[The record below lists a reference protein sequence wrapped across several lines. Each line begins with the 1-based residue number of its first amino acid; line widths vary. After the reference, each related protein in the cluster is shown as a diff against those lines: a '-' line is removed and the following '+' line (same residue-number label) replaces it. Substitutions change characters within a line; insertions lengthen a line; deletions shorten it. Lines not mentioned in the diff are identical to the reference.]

1 VVTIAVTPSRL
12 GGVADIV
19 TATSRS
25 YAVQDH
31 CGTPKE
37 LKIDDNTATRPLL
50 SLDSRLGLLR
60 RRRRLS
66 FLKQILAVIGPM
78 VVATSFLLALA
89 GVGVIASVR

>member
-1 VVTIAVTPSRL
+1 MVTIAVTPSWWD
-12 GGVADIV
+12 VADIV
-19 TATSRS
+19 TAISRS
-25 YAVQDH
+25 CVLRGH
-31 CGTPKE
+31 VGTPGGAR
-37 LKIDDNTATRPLL
+37 IDDHTATRPLL

-60 RRRRLS
+60 RRRRIS